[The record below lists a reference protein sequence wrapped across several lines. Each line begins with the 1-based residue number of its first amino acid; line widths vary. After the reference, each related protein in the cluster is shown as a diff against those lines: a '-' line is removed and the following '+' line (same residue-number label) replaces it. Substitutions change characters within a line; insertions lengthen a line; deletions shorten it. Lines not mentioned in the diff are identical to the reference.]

1 MKRKNF
7 PHRKAARREAA
18 LARARIWLETL
29 VSWRDQGWRMKAGDL
44 ERAISITA
52 ATIRNTERN
61 LHRG

>member
-18 LARARIWLETL
+18 LARDRIWLDTI
-29 VSWRDQGWRMKAGDL
+29 VSWRGQTWRMKAVDL

-61 LHRG
+61 LQRG